1 MPRIEIEFNFDD
13 LYELLE
19 VLANEKMVKLEK
31 LKEMNQNG
39 EFLFEIA
46 YIEDQVQKLIL
57 IKRILSILQDLIE
70 NSETDEGNEQN
81 V

>member
-31 LKEMNQNG
+31 LKEMNQNKT
-39 EFLFEIA
+39 I
-46 YIEDQVQKLIL
+46 
-57 IKRILSILQDLIE
+57 
-70 NSETDEGNEQN
+70 
-81 V
+81 